1 MLRNARCRYC
11 GWCGSR
17 GFEGG
22 NCKYRASDLKHFK
35 YKPFKY
41 RMKGEEREM
50 LKKLLAWIAISLFLL
65 AVSLLRW
72 EIAWGMV
79 LIAAIVAL
87 AIGELYGRYKADR
100 EYKRNPEAAL
110 LIGRYS
116 EGIDHKGRMTGEIL
130 RWPF

>member
-1 MLRNARCRYC
+1 MKRE
-11 GWCGSR
+11 
-17 GFEGG
+17 EG
-22 NCKYRASDLKHFK
+22 
-35 YKPFKY
+35 
-41 RMKGEEREM
+41 EM
-50 LKKLLAWIAISLFLL
+50 LKKLLAWIAISLIVL

-87 AIGELYGRYKADR
+87 AIGELYGRYKTDR

-116 EGIDHKGRMTGEIL
+116 EGIDHKGRRTGKIL
-130 RWPF
+130 R

>member
-1 MLRNARCRYC
+1 
-11 GWCGSR
+11 
-17 GFEGG
+17 
-22 NCKYRASDLKHFK
+22 
-35 YKPFKY
+35 
-41 RMKGEEREM
+41 MKGEEREM

-116 EGIDHKGRMTGEIL
+116 EGMDHKGRRTGKIL
-130 RWPF
+130 K

>member
-1 MLRNARCRYC
+1 
-11 GWCGSR
+11 
-17 GFEGG
+17 
-22 NCKYRASDLKHFK
+22 
-35 YKPFKY
+35 
-41 RMKGEEREM
+41 MKGEEREM

-87 AIGELYGRYKADR
+87 AIGELYGRYKEDR

-116 EGIDHKGRMTGEIL
+116 EGIDHKGRRTGKIL
-130 RWPF
+130 R